1 MGHTRLLLP
10 PSQKK
15 PQSYLD
21 LNPGLGLFLYGGS
34 ILWDGGNTNY
44 NLLLLRIKLEF
55 LFYTYTVCMAPGWY
69 TSDFTIP

>member
-55 LFYTYTVCMAPGWY
+55 
-69 TSDFTIP
+69 